1 MIRRSPDLIVIISAA
16 WLVWLLAALET
27 SGLGSAPAWLRIAT
41 GLPLALVFP
50 GYTWLAVIFPEGKL
64 SGVERFVLSI
74 ALSLA
79 VVILTGLMLHLS
91 QSGLSPLGWSVSLS
105 LLTWPVAFYAL
116 ARREIAVHN
125 ESQEVSLPLPTPAP
139 RLGLKMRQAALLL
152 ATGIV
157 TLSAILISLRP
168 APAQELAGYTQL
180 WLLPVG
186 QEQTSAVW
194 VGINSHEFVLQTY
207 RLELQVNDQEWYT
220 LDELSLAPGENWY
233 SVVMLPLDWN
243 GRGELTARLYPQD
256 QPDEVYRE
264 VVLRQGLSGLPLT
277 SGQTNTEVNGR

>member
-1 MIRRSPDLIVIISAA
+1 MIRRSPDLIVIIAAA

-27 SGLGSAPAWLRIAT
+27 SSPGSAPAWLRIVS
-41 GLPLALVFP
+41 GLPLALVLP
-50 GYTWLAVIFPEGKL
+50 GYAWLAAIFPKSKL

-79 VVILTGLMLHLS
+79 VVILTGLLLHLS
-91 QSGLSPLGWSVSLS
+91 QSGLSPLAWSVSLS

-116 ARREIAVHN
+116 ARREIANHN
-125 ESQEVSLPLPTPAP
+125 ESEEVSLPPPTPAP
-139 RLGLKMRQAALLL
+139 RLGLRMRQAALVL

-157 TLSAILISLRP
+157 VLSAIIISLRP

-180 WLLPVG
+180 WLLPIG
-186 QEQTSAVW
+186 EERTRAVW
-194 VGINSHEFVLQTY
+194 LGINSHEFAPRTY
-207 RLELQVNDQEWYT
+207 RLELQVNGQAWHT
-220 LDELSLAPGENWY
+220 LDDLALAPGETWY
-233 SVVMLPLDWN
+233 TVVMLPPDWN

-256 QPDEVYRE
+256 EPEQIYRE

-277 SGQTNTEVNGR
+277 TGQSGVEVNGR